1 MNQTG
6 TTQTPTNRTA
16 TKSEDAITQRID
28 GIESLKHHINGIRF
42 AMLTTVSDDGSLRS
56 RPMTTQE
63 IAEDGDLW
71 FFTSDDSEV
80 VLEAQREPSVN
91 LAYAKPDSGLYVSV
105 SGNAELIKDA
115 AKISELWN
123 PMVAAYFPKG
133 QNDPNLAL
141 LRITVTDAEVWDS
154 PNKVAKLFNT
164 LKAVVTAEKGDTRQ
178 HERIN
183 VVPTT

>member
-1 MNQTG
+1 MNHTDDG
-6 TTQTPTNRTA
+6 TNQHN
-16 TKSEDAITQRID
+16 D
-28 GIESLKHHINGIRF
+28 GIESLKRHISGIRF

-63 IAEDGDLW
+63 IGEDGEIW

-91 LAYAKPDSGLYVSV
+91 LAYSKPDSGLYVSV

-123 PMVAAYFPKG
+123 PIVAAYFPKG
-133 QNDPNLAL
+133 QNDPNLTL
-141 LRITVTDAEVWDS
+141 LRISVTDAEVWDS
-154 PNKVAKLFNT
+154 PNKVASLFNS
-164 LKAVVTAEKGDTRQ
+164 LKAVVTGEKGDTGQ

>member
-1 MNQTG
+1 MNQPDNVK
-6 TTQTPTNRTA
+6 TQHN
-16 TKSEDAITQRID
+16 D
-28 GIESLKHHINGIRF
+28 GIESLKRHINGIRF
-42 AMLTTVSDDGSLRS
+42 AMLTTVSDDGRLRS

-63 IAEDGDLW
+63 IGEDGDIW
-71 FFTSDDSEV
+71 FFTPDDSEV

-91 LAYAKPDSGLYVSV
+91 LAYSKPDSGLYVSV

-115 AKISELWN
+115 AKIKELWN

-141 LRITVTDAEVWDS
+141 LRITMTDAEVWDS
-154 PNKVAKLFNT
+154 PSSVAKLFNT
-164 LKAVVTAEKGDTRQ
+164 IKTAVTGAKGDTGQ

-183 VVPTT
+183 VVARP